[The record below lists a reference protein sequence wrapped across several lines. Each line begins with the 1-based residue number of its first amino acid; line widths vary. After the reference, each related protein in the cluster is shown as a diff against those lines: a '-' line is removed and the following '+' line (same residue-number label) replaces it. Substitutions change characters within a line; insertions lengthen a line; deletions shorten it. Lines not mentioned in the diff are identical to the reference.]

1 MRSNAV
7 EVVFADC
14 NEKKQ
19 SNLFTRIFMQ
29 IFIRG
34 LDWYLGFEKSIII
47 KGCNTFRLLSVRF
60 LPFTSTNNNT

>member
-34 LDWYLGFEKSIII
+34 LDWYLGFEKSIISQTI
-47 KGCNTFRLLSVRF
+47 SHFCG
-60 LPFTSTNNNT
+60 STAPTYCITGIYGT